1 MYKVLIIDDEI
12 EQREKIYKRIFD
24 KAFQITLISNKEE
37 EIVNVLKNNLFD
49 GIVLDSTLTSG
60 AVTMKVQ
67 QCIKKFNGAVILV
80 SDKREF
86 DDSDRGDNQI
96 CDCISL
102 RPLFNC
108 IEAFNKEDDDE
119 QKKILKAIENGI
131 IKDIQDRTRVA
142 IRNVVGYKDNQK
154 NNKLSICHIAD
165 LQFGDP
171 SANEFDLNVFFTR
184 LTTYLRDRE
193 PKPDLVVIAGDIVF
207 SGKKEEFALAES
219 HIVPFLESI
228 YGEEYHKH
236 LIMVPGNHDYNYSS
250 YLSDK
255 NISETVEESVSNKD
269 YLTPSDFKKF
279 IAPDSAS
286 YYFCDFASRMTKNTD
301 YWSLPLKIENRQL
314 MPYGYRILG
323 ISNASE
329 YQALNL
335 EKGSKRYI
343 LNTEGLNVD
352 QAAGQKQP
360 PTIAVGHISP
370 TDLGYKNVCPST
382 GIICN
387 KFYEKQCRE
396 ESQCRKWATSQVFL
410 EAYNSVVYL
419 YGHKHFASCE
429 ISDDNKRLFVA
440 AGTPSGIDSEMTFNI
455 IEIEDNKEVDMLTL
469 IVNSVNSASIS
480 MAKCEKYKYIKSDK
494 KWEKD
499 K

>member
-1 MYKVLIIDDEI
+1 
-12 EQREKIYKRIFD
+12 
-24 KAFQITLISNKEE
+24 
-37 EIVNVLKNNLFD
+37 
-49 GIVLDSTLTSG
+49 
-60 AVTMKVQ
+60 
-67 QCIKKFNGAVILV
+67 
-80 SDKREF
+80 
-86 DDSDRGDNQI
+86 
-96 CDCISL
+96 
-102 RPLFNC
+102 
-108 IEAFNKEDDDE
+108 
-119 QKKILKAIENGI
+119 
-131 IKDIQDRTRVA
+131 
-142 IRNVVGYKDNQK
+142 
-154 NNKLSICHIAD
+154 
-165 LQFGDP
+165 
-171 SANEFDLNVFFTR
+171 
-184 LTTYLRDRE
+184 
-193 PKPDLVVIAGDIVF
+193 
-207 SGKKEEFALAES
+207 
-219 HIVPFLESI
+219 
-228 YGEEYHKH
+228 
-236 LIMVPGNHDYNYSS
+236 
-250 YLSDK
+250 
-255 NISETVEESVSNKD
+255 
-269 YLTPSDFKKF
+269 
-279 IAPDSAS
+279 
-286 YYFCDFASRMTKNTD
+286 
-301 YWSLPLKIENRQL
+301 

-455 IEIEDNKEVDMLTL
+455 IEIEDNKDVDMLTL